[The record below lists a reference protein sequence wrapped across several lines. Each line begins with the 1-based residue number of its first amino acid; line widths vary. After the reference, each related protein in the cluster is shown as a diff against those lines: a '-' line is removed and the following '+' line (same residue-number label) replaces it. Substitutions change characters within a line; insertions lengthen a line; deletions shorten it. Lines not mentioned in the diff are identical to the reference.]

1 MKKLISIFIV
11 SLLFVGLAWAQ
22 GTVTFDEPGWN
33 LLSNNQYGDG
43 NTTINGVVWE
53 YGHSRDEGDYPING
67 AGLMLRRPSD
77 SYLQAEIPGGIG
89 NFSIDYRKA
98 FTGGATRKLELIING
113 VTEALTDNFGSD
125 DGITHTLT
133 HEVNT
138 EGNVLLKIKIQG
150 TATGNAQTTIDN
162 ISWTAHGSG
171 PIDPLLTVT
180 PLNLSG
186 FFYTEATGPSNVQSF
201 TVGGSY
207 LNGNILLVVD
217 NNFEIA
223 LDESGTYTDALTL
236 TPVDQAVAN
245 TPVYVRMIAGLDA
258 GNYGGNITV
267 STTDA
272 DDKVVVLE
280 GEVYDAPPTS
290 GYFVDFE
297 DGTTTGGYASKT
309 VELNGIEWNMT
320 ESLVGDLAN
329 DFKNGLKSARFSGKA
344 ASSITMLEDKA
355 NGLGTV
361 SFLYRR
367 YGTDT
372 QVDWKVEY
380 STNEGVNWTQ
390 IGSSFTHTGSEAL
403 EFNEAVNVDGN
414 VRIRIIRAS
423 DSDTGSNNRRLNIDD
438 IFLSDYSGGTPVA
451 ATPVFSPD
459 GGHYTEA
466 QTVNIT
472 STTDDAT
479 IRYTLDG
486 SIPSDT
492 EGEIYTAPIV
502 IDANTT
508 LKAIAYK
515 VGFTNS
521 AVKTAEYTFPAPP
534 TMVANIAALRAG
546 ATDGT
551 VYHLTGEAVL
561 TYQNDSRHTK
571 YIQDDTAAIVIDDY
585 SGIITTEYD
594 LYDGI
599 TGIMGTLNLYSG
611 LLQFVPTANP
621 GAATSSDN
629 VIVPELK
636 TIDQLTSADQAKLV
650 KVEGLQF
657 VGAPE
662 QFTATPAQNLD
673 ATDGTNTIVIRTFVN
688 TDYANTAIP
697 TEPFDLVALVGQFN
711 AGMQLSPRFLAD
723 FTEPVPAFD
732 FGADDPQIIDAE
744 TIAEITGAGF
754 LGGNIVIVP
763 PESLTPFPNA
773 DFTPTARG
781 KWMLFGTGDVTI
793 SVYTENDWFAW
804 VAGGAWNTV
813 EGGTVHDIP
822 FNLGAKDAAFEF
834 MTGNGTNP
842 TLPVE
847 LSYFNAIYM
856 VENGNVMLSWKTESE
871 TQMQGYRIYRS
882 EDRELANALMIT
894 PVMIEATNNSTGAKY
909 SYIDNELNEGTYYYW
924 LEAVGYNSSEYY
936 GYQSVVVENPA
947 APQLPSISSMSNA
960 YPNPFKTSTKVD
972 IDVKAGEK
980 ANFTVYNMLGQAVY
994 SKTLNEGQTIVE
1006 WNGLDKNGKRCG
1018 SGIYFYKLS
1027 SPSTSQTKKMVIVK

>member
-22 GTVTFDEPGWN
+22 SATIIDNSCSTATDGWIFNDGGGLAIQQTGTGGYWLIDHEEDYITTPSIDVTGYQGLVLTFQVATYGSGTNSPATVQYSVDGGITWATETFTSATPSTSNYISSGTWAIGTFD
-33 LLSNNQYGDG
+33 
-43 NTTINGVVWE
+43 
-53 YGHSRDEGDYPING
+53 
-67 AGLMLRRPSD
+67 
-77 SYLQAEIPGGIG
+77 
-89 NFSIDYRKA
+89 
-98 FTGGATRKLELIING
+98 
-113 VTEALTDNFGSD
+113 TDNFQ
-125 DGITHTLT
+125 
-133 HEVNT
+133 
-138 EGNVLLKIKIQG
+138 LKWSRP
-150 TATGNAQTTIDN
+150 TATGK
-162 ISWTAHGSG
+162 G
-171 PIDPLLTVT
+171 VRMK
-180 PLNLSG
+180 
-186 FFYTEATGPSNVQSF
+186 
-201 TVGGSY
+201 
-207 LNGNILLVVD
+207 NILLKADPIGVSTPVLGVTPETISNLNYTHGEGPSVAQSFFIVGTAIDDEVIVAAPTNFQISLSETGYYFSTLSLAHVD
-217 NNFEIA
+217 NE
-223 LDESGTYTDALTL
+223 LDNVE
-236 TPVDQAVAN
+236 VF
-245 TPVYVRMIAGLDA
+245 VRLAPGLDVNSYSGIITIDTDGA
-258 GNYGGNITV
+258 EGKTVTV
-267 STTDA
+267 SGSVFQPVPDN
-272 DDKVVVLE
+272 
-280 GEVYDAPPTS
+280 

-297 DGTTTGGYASKT
+297 DGEKT
-309 VELNGIEWNMT
+309 SYGSAPVTLNGIEWNMT
-320 ESLVGDLAN
+320 DVLVGGGESSEW
-329 DFKNGLKSARFSGKA
+329 KNGLKSARLRGYGT
-344 ASSITMLEDKA
+344 SSMTMLEDKT

-361 SFLYRR
+361 SFFYRR
-367 YGTDT
+367 YGTDA

-380 STNEGVNWTQ
+380 SIDQGANWTQ
-390 IGSSFTHTGSEAL
+390 IGSVFTPPASNDVQ
-403 EFNEAVNVDGN
+403 EFNEAVNVDGD
-414 VRIRIIRAS
+414 VRIRIKRETES
-423 DSDTGSNNRRLNIDD
+423 GSANRRFNIDD

-466 QTVNIT
+466 QTVSIT
-472 STTDDAT
+472 SATEDAT
-479 IRYTLDG
+479 IRYTIDG
-486 SIPSDT
+486 STPSAVD
-492 EGEIYTAPIV
+492 GEIYVSPIV

-515 VGFTNS
+515 VGYLNS

-636 TIDQLTSADQAKLV
+636 TLDQLTSADQAKLV

-657 VGAPE
+657 VNPDGN
-662 QFTATPAQNLD
+662 FVATPAQNLD

-804 VAGGAWNTV
+804 VAGGVWNTV

-909 SYIDNELNEGTYYYW
+909 SYVDNELSEGTYYYW